1 MFTEAFPSL
10 LRANAKCFFLTL
22 KFLRTEF
29 KSRTGKEFELK
40 MIFKQLPLEKSSDL
54 EENTLLAQLEI

>member
-10 LRANAKCFFLTL
+10 LKANAKCFFLTL

-29 KSRTGKEFELK
+29 KSRTGKEFELNDD
-40 MIFKQLPLEKSSDL
+40 I
-54 EENTLLAQLEI
+54 LATSPGKKFRFRRKYSVSPT